1 MRTIIDEYGEAL
13 INLVIRVLIVSFFAM
28 ALSYIIIS
36 I

>member
-13 INLVIRVLIVSFFAM
+13 INLVIGVLIVSFFFFF
-28 ALSYIIIS
+28 LSYIIIS

>member
-13 INLVIRVLIVSFFAM
+13 INLIIGVLIISFLAM
-28 ALSYIIIS
+28 SIGYIIIN

>member
-13 INLVIRVLIVSFFAM
+13 INLVIGVLIVSLFAM

>member
-13 INLVIRVLIVSFFAM
+13 INLVIGVLIVSFFAM
-28 ALSYIIIS
+28 TLSYIIIS